1 MGTDLFDKQNYEVKG
16 SLHDV
21 THGFVDFCQQEN
33 YDQRIDIFTFEIK
46 KQVTFDH
53 VIV

>member
-16 SLHDV
+16 SLHDA
-21 THGFVDFCQQEN
+21 THVFVNFVN
-33 YDQRIDIFTFEIK
+33 RKTMTSTIDIFTFEIEN
-46 KQVTFDH
+46 VTFDH